1 MKKKIVLSGYYGF
14 DNAGDEG
21 VMGAIIQGLKAVEPD
36 IPLVVLSNQPEK
48 TARDWQVE
56 AVNRWDYKAVWRL
69 FGESSVLVS
78 GGGSLLQDVTGIK
91 SLLYY
96 LGIMVLARLRH
107 NKVAIY
113 AQGIGPVRSRF
124 GRWLTGL
131 VLKKAA
137 YISVRDENSARDLT
151 DMGVPQDKIQV
162 TADPCLAWQYKCA
175 PIDLPEGTKIGV
187 SLRKWKGADAKIFA
201 AAADAL
207 AEKGYRIIFLPFHW
221 PQDRDFAL
229 QVMEAMQHQD
239 MALLVD
245 QCLAPQTMFATIRQM
260 EMMVSMRLHG
270 LIMAANEEVPAVAI
284 SYDPKV
290 TSFAHNA
297 QMTIMEKL
305 ECLTAEELLAC
316 FEEVLRSLDEK
327 KSILA
332 EKKQQWQAAYE
343 RTNGDVVNLWKKE

>member
-21 VMGAIIQGLKAVEPD
+21 VMGAIIQGLRAVEPD

-56 AVNRWDYKAVWRL
+56 AVNRWDYKAIWRL
-69 FGESSVLVS
+69 FGESAVLIS

-96 LGIMVLARLRH
+96 LGIMVLARFRH

-113 AQGIGPVRSRF
+113 AQGIGPVRSRL
-124 GRWLTGL
+124 GRRLTGL
-131 VLKKAA
+131 VLNKAA
-137 YISVRDENSARDLT
+137 YISVRDENSARDLAA
-151 DMGVPQDKIQV
+151 MGVPQNKIQI

-175 PIDLPEGTKIGV
+175 PIDLPEGVKIGI
-187 SLRKWKGADAKIFA
+187 SLRKWKGVDANVFA
-201 AAADAL
+201 TVADAL
-207 AEKGYRIIFLPFHW
+207 AEQGYRIIFLPFHW
-221 PQDRDFAL
+221 PQDRDFSL
-229 QVMEAMQHQD
+229 QVMEGMQRQD

-245 QCLAPQTMFATIRQM
+245 QCLSPQTMFATIRQM
-260 EMMVSMRLHG
+260 EMMISMRLHG

-290 TSFAHNA
+290 TSFAHHA
-297 QMTIMEKL
+297 QIPIIEKL
-305 ECLTAEELLAC
+305 EGLTAVEVLAYC
-316 FEEVLRSLDEK
+316 EEVLGALAEK
-327 KSILA
+327 KATLA

-343 RTNGDVVNLWKKE
+343 KTNCDVVNLWKKE

>member
-297 QMTIMEKL
+297 QMPIMEKL
-305 ECLTAEELLAC
+305 EGITAEELLAC
-316 FEEVLRSLDEK
+316 CEEVLSSLDEK
-327 KSILA
+327 KAILA

>member
-21 VMGAIIQGLKAVEPD
+21 VMGAIIQGLRAVEPD

-48 TARDWQVE
+48 TAKCWQVE

-69 FGESSVLVS
+69 FGESSVLIS

-107 NKVAIY
+107 NKIAIY
-113 AQGIGPVRSRF
+113 AQGIGPVRSRV
-124 GRWLTGL
+124 GRYLTGL

-137 YISVRDENSARDLT
+137 YISVRDENSKQDLVN
-151 DMGVPQDKIQV
+151 MGVAAARIQV

-175 PIDLPEGTKIGV
+175 PIDLPEGAKIGI
-187 SLRKWKGADAKIFA
+187 SLRKWKGADASIFA
-201 AAADAL
+201 TVADSL

-221 PQDRDFAL
+221 PQDRDFSL
-229 QVMEAMQHQD
+229 QVMEGMQRQD

-245 QCLAPQTMFATIRQM
+245 QCLSPQTMFATIRQM

-270 LIMAANEEVPAVAI
+270 LIMAANEGVPAVAI

-297 QMTIMEKL
+297 QMPIIEKL
-305 ECLTAEELLAC
+305 EGVTAAEVLAC
-316 FEEVLRSLDEK
+316 CDEVLGG
-327 KSILA
+327 LA
-332 EKKQQWQAAYE
+332 EKKAILEEKKLQWQAAYE
-343 RTNGDVVNLWKKE
+343 RTNSDVVNLWKRE

>member
-21 VMGAIIQGLKAVEPD
+21 VMGAIIQGLRAIEPD

-69 FGESSVLVS
+69 FGESAVLIS

-96 LGIMVLARLRH
+96 LGMMVLARLRH
-107 NKVAIY
+107 NKVVIY

-124 GRWLTGL
+124 GRRLTGL
-131 VLKKAA
+131 VLRKAA
-137 YISVRDENSARDLT
+137 YISVRDENSARDLA
-151 DMGVPQDKIQV
+151 DMGVDAAKIQV

-175 PIDLPEGTKIGV
+175 PIDLPEGAKIGI
-187 SLRKWKGADAKIFA
+187 SLRKWKGTDASVFA
-201 AAADAL
+201 AVADSL

-221 PQDRDFAL
+221 PQDRDFSL
-229 QVMEAMQHQD
+229 QVMAQMKHQD

-270 LIMAANEEVPAVAI
+270 LIMAANEGVPAVAI

-297 QMTIMEKL
+297 QMPIMEKL
-305 ECLTAEELLAC
+305 EGLTAAEILNC
-316 FEEVLRSLDEK
+316 CEEVLSNLDGK
-327 KSILA
+327 KAILA

-343 RTNGDVVNLWKKE
+343 KTNSDVVNLWKKE